1 MSAALAAMPPR
12 RTVGLVARFLL
23 LPIKLY
29 KAVLSPLLPPMC
41 RFHPSCS
48 VYAMGAITVH
58 GPLKGLW
65 LAVRRV
71 GRCHP
76 FHPGGIDPVPPRDG
90 VDAATLVSATDPH
103 LGRRLATELKSAP
116 QHRES

>member
-1 MSAALAAMPPR
+1 MSQALTTGAPR
-12 RTVGLVARFLL
+12 RPVGFLARLL
-23 LPIKLY
+23 LAPIRLY

-58 GPLKGLW
+58 GPFKGLW
-65 LAVRRV
+65 LAVRRM

-76 FHPGGIDPVPPRDG
+76 FNPGGLDPVPPRDG
-90 VDAATLVSATDPH
+90 VSAAAIVSRFDPQ
-103 LGRRLATELKSAP
+103 LGRRLATELNDAP
-116 QHRES
+116 HPRES